1 MIWKVQ
7 VRVMQATDLLLS
19 TLRSFRGHKTR
30 TLLIVLA
37 VAIGVAAVIIL
48 TSLGEGAR
56 RYVQNEFSSLGTE
69 LFIIFPGR
77 SETAGTGAMVSTASR
92 DLTLNDAR
100 AILRNTRIRHLAPI
114 AVGAAAAGW
123 KSRERNIT
131 VLGSNRDLL
140 EIRHWKLS
148 QGKFLPDIELQRSL
162 PVCVIGKKLK
172 TELFGHQSA
181 IGEWLRLDK
190 YRCRI
195 TGIMATEGRSIGM
208 DVDELVIVP
217 VAFAQQMF
225 NASSLFRILA
235 ENPSPASI
243 EKTRANILRV
253 IRQQHQGEEDVTVIT
268 QDAVLATF
276 NKIFNTLTLAVAGI
290 AAISLL
296 VSGILIMN
304 VMLVSV
310 YQRTAEIGLLK
321 AIGASPRII
330 LSLFVAEG
338 VALCMVGAALGWG
351 LSLVGRQ
358 AIHWWLPLF
367 NPVPPLWAVI
377 AAIGLAI
384 ALGILFSYW
393 PARRASRLDAV
404 TAVSQH

>member
-1 MIWKVQ
+1 M
-7 VRVMQATDLLLS
+7 RLSDLFLS
-19 TLRSFRGHKTR
+19 TLKSFRGHKTR
-30 TLLIVLA
+30 TLLIVIA

-56 RYVQNEFSSLGTE
+56 RYVQSEFSSLGTE
-69 LFIIFPGR
+69 LLIIFPGR
-77 SETAGTGAMVSTASR
+77 SETAGTGALISTAAR
-92 DLTLNDAR
+92 DLTLSDTR
-100 AILRNTRIRHLAPI
+100 AIQRNTRVRHLAPI

-131 VLGSNRDLL
+131 VLGSNHDLL
-140 EIRHWKLS
+140 SIRHWKLA
-148 QGKFLPDIELQRSL
+148 QGQFLPEMELQRSL

-172 TELFGHQSA
+172 TELFDHQSA
-181 IGEWLRLDK
+181 IGEWLKLDN

-195 TGIMATEGRSIGM
+195 IGILATEGRSIGT

-225 NASSLFRILA
+225 NASSLFRIIA

-243 EKTRANILRV
+243 EKTRADILRV

-276 NKIFNTLTLAVAGI
+276 NKIFDTLTLTVAGI

-296 VSGILIMN
+296 VAGILIMN
-304 VMLVSV
+304 VILVSV
-310 YQRTAEIGLLK
+310 YQRTSEIGLLK
-321 AIGASPRII
+321 AIGAPPRII
-330 LSLFVAEG
+330 LSLFIAEG
-338 VALCMVGAALGWG
+338 VALCLIGAVLGWG
-351 LSLVGRQ
+351 LSLIGRQ

-367 NPVPPLWAVI
+367 NPVPPLWAVV
-377 AAIGLAI
+377 AAIGLALL
-384 ALGILFSYW
+384 LGILFSYW
-393 PARRASRLDAV
+393 PARRASRLDPVVAL
-404 TAVSQH
+404 SQH